1 MAVIHPDVR
10 SELDHDRFELMLAEI
25 AESSGVQHP
34 LNRILYQDFK
44 LYLEGD
50 ILTKVDRASMA
61 NALETRV
68 PILNLEVM
76 EYLQHIPLRLKLRGM
91 TRKYLLR
98 RAMEGLLPPDIIR
111 RRKRGF
117 SIPVAAWING
127 DLRDLVR
134 EYLDPVRL
142 EREAIFN
149 GGEVARLLDEHARG
163 VRNHAKRIWTILM
176 FQQWLHKTRA

>member
-1 MAVIHPDVR
+1 
-10 SELDHDRFELMLAEI
+10 
-25 AESSGVQHP
+25 
-34 LNRILYQDFK
+34 
-44 LYLEGD
+44 
-50 ILTKVDRASMA
+50 
-61 NALETRV
+61 
-68 PILNLEVM
+68 
-76 EYLQHIPLRLKLRGM
+76 M

-176 FQQWLHKTRA
+176 FQQWRECWLDSS